1 MPFEI
6 DAASDKTVQIK
17 VIGIG
22 GGGNNAL
29 NRMITANVQGV
40 EFIAVNTDKQ
50 ALLTSKATH
59 KIVIGEKLTKGQG
72 AGADPDKGKRA
83 AEESSEEIENALRGT
98 DMVFITAGM
107 GGGTGTGAAPV
118 VAKIAHDLGI
128 LTVGIVTK
136 PFLFE
141 ARRRME
147 TAEVGIARLK
157 DSVDSLIII
166 PNERL
171 KLVSDSKITLANA
184 FEIADDVLRQGV
196 QNISDLIKRPGMVNL
211 DFADVTTVMRDAGY
225 AHMGVG
231 YGEGKDRAEK
241 AARMAISSPLLE
253 TSISGAKRILI
264 NITAPNDVG
273 LDEIEQAS
281 SMISNEADI
290 DAVVIWGTALDDQ
303 IGDEMRVAVIAT
315 GFDNPASTTPA
326 DRWTNA
332 FSAVTE
338 KPAPVEAEAAPA
350 PKEEASA
357 PVAPTPAP
365 KAADDDALSD
375 EDVAALLDLFN
386 K

>member
-1 MPFEI
+1 
-6 DAASDKTVQIK
+6 
-17 VIGIG
+17 
-22 GGGNNAL
+22 
-29 NRMITANVQGV
+29 
-40 EFIAVNTDKQ
+40 
-50 ALLTSKATH
+50 
-59 KIVIGEKLTKGQG
+59 
-72 AGADPDKGKRA
+72 
-83 AEESSEEIENALRGT
+83 
-98 DMVFITAGM
+98 M